1 MNEEIEYAEML
12 EIPVSTVNVIKK
24 KRRTRAKQRADLKER
39 LISTVNDRVGGE
51 IALAPYEANENGGE
65 ENADEAKDGKAV
77 KRELAYSAA
86 AYGNGRIDT
95 VPIRGGGKKKKRSAF
110 FDADDAEAYNGEKTA
125 FEAYREYGEFATQS
139 GAETAD
145 EWGRAATNEM
155 FGEASEELDA
165 GDDAGEN
172 GYESAKRARSARRAS
187 TALTVEFTAACLLCG
202 AIFLTNVFMPDSA
215 INTFFRNLAP
225 SAEKTDTR
233 VYSDFKLASVVS
245 EFSDAEITVSPTGIL
260 TFTDECC
267 VYPVASGEVAE
278 VITNADG
285 TYDVKISHAE
295 SFYGVIGGLSHVYYD
310 VGDEVY
316 SNVPV
321 GYSNGEIAVRVSMY
335 SNGEL
340 LNCYTVDDENCL
352 AWVRGTED

>member
-24 KRRTRAKQRADLKER
+24 KRRTRAKPRADLKER

-51 IALAPYEANENGGE
+51 SPSAPYAAKENGGE
-65 ENADEAKDGKAV
+65 ENAAVAEEGKTGE
-77 KRELAYSAA
+77 RELAYSAV
-86 AYGNGRIDT
+86 YGNGRIDT
-95 VPIRGGGKKKKRSAF
+95 VPIQGGGKKKKRSAF
-110 FDADDAEAYNGEKTA
+110 LSADDAEGNRGENVA
-125 FEAYREYGEFATQS
+125 FEAYREYGEFAPQA

-145 EWGRAATNEM
+145 EWGRVATNETYDTS
-155 FGEASEELDA
+155 SEELDA
-165 GDDAGEN
+165 GFDLDEN
-172 GYESAKRARSARRAS
+172 GYESAKRARQARRAS
-187 TALTVEFTAACLLCG
+187 AALTVEFTAACLLCG

-245 EFSDAEITVSPTGIL
+245 ELSDAEITVSPTGIL
-260 TFTDECC
+260 TFTDACC

-295 SFYGVIGGLSHVYYD
+295 SFYGVIGGLSHVYYG

-335 SNGEL
+335 SDGEL

-352 AWVRGTED
+352 AWVQGTED